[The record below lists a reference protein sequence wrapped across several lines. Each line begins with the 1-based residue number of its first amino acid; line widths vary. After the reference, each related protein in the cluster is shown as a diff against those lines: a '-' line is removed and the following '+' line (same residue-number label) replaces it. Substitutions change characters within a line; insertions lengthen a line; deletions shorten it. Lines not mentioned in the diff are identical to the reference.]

1 MQRPPQK
8 FYIASGLDNA
18 GQVRQLAETLKAA
31 GWTHT
36 YDWTVHG
43 SVAGKGPDVF
53 AETSVAE
60 VEGVLV
66 AQTIIVLLPG
76 GRGTHTELG
85 VALGTTVLA
94 NQLEDAG
101 VIETMP
107 RLICI
112 YSPTPDKDFGTERTT
127 CAFYHHPNVQRFDD
141 LDEMVGWLLSE

>member
-1 MQRPPQK
+1 MQRPSQK

-18 GQVRQLAETLKAA
+18 GQVRQVAETLKAA

-53 AETSVAE
+53 VETAAAE
-60 VEGVLV
+60 VLGVRDADV
-66 AQTIIVLLPG
+66 VIVLLPG
-76 GRGTHTELG
+76 GRGTHAELG
-85 VALGTTVLA
+85 VALGEAVWREATGF
-94 NQLEDAG
+94 EMG
-101 VIETMP
+101 V
-107 RLICI
+107 CI
-112 YSPTPDKDFGTERTT
+112 YSPTPEKDFGTGRTT